1 MHLMIIPDGE
11 IRYSKKYNVPLEK
24 VCGQVV
30 LQSYNLIKQ
39 CLLDHDIHE
48 YTLLAISCD
57 DIKNLSKEEIEPI
70 FRAQASAFLDV
81 VNDSFFSE
89 NGVRIKVH
97 GSKELLPD
105 YYLKAIEVAENTTKQ
120 NKKKILNILVAYSEE
135 LDTIEAIEKTTHSKM
150 KLTSENILKNSMI
163 STPVDFLI
171 RTAGEKRVSDSP
183 LFALQFTEFYFIDKF
198 FLELT
203 GKDIDEALEE
213 YKHRNRTFG
222 K

>member
-1 MHLMIIPDGE
+1 MIIPDGE